1 MFRVFFWRDAG
12 SAAGAAPLAR
22 VRVRPK
28 EGLIISGR
36 TIIRSPNAGFTTAR
50 RKNNGIDCP
59 PTQYTKDR
67 VLGASDAPR

>member
-12 SAAGAAPLAR
+12 SAAGAAPLGL
-22 VRVRPK
+22 VRIRPK

-36 TIIRSPNAGFTTAR
+36 TIIRSPNAGTTAR

-67 VLGASDAPR
+67 VLGASDAPK